1 MFPDLDSQSAALN
14 ARARRSLAGGGSR
27 STIRTDPYT
36 LYIRDAVG
44 AEVVDVDG
52 NRLIDFINNYTSLI
66 HGHCYPPIIEAV
78 QRQLPRGSAFSFCHE
93 SEIALAELLCE
104 RVASFDRIRF
114 MNSGSEAVMNVIKL
128 ARAFTGRPK
137 IAKCDGFYHGSY
149 DFAEVSLISDP
160 VHWSQENPP
169 SLAYSRGTPQSVL
182 DEVVVIP
189 FNEPQHSQR
198 ILEQHAGELSCILID
213 TTCMRLGGNL
223 VREDYLTMLKDVARR
238 NDILLVYDEVVSF
251 RLGYSG
257 SQGVLGVQPDV
268 TALGKI
274 IGGGFP
280 VGAVAGRADVMSMF
294 DATADG
300 AAPLPHGGTFNANP
314 ITMSAG
320 LAAMTDMTP
329 DAFERLN
336 ILGEKAREA
345 MTNVF
350 TERGV
355 TGQVSGV
362 GSLFKLHLHDRPIV
376 TVQDVGL
383 SKELQQQLVALRAH
397 LIDAGIFLGNGCF
410 GCLSMATTDAHIEQ
424 LCTALA
430 GALGKISRQES
441 AR

>member
-14 ARARRSLAGGGSR
+14 ARAGRCLAGGGSR

-36 LYIRDAVG
+36 LYIREAQG

-78 QRQLPRGSAFSFCHE
+78 QRQLPNGCAFSFCHE
-93 SEIALAELLCE
+93 SEIVLAELLCE
-104 RVASFDRIRF
+104 RVPSFERIRF
-114 MNSGSEAVMNVIKL
+114 MNSGSEAVMNAIKL
-128 ARAFTGRPK
+128 ARAFTGRAK

-149 DFAEVSLISDP
+149 DPAEVSLIHGAENSA
-160 VHWSQENPP
+160 QEDPP
-169 SLAYSRGTPQSVL
+169 SRAYSRGTPQSVL

-198 ILEQHAGELSCILID
+198 ILESHADELSCILLD

-223 VREDYLTMLKDVARR
+223 VREDYLTMLTDVARSH
-238 NDILLVYDEVVSF
+238 DILLIFDEVVSF

-257 SQGVLGVQPDV
+257 SQGVLGVQPDI

-294 DATADG
+294 DAPVNG
-300 AAPLPHGGTFNANP
+300 VAPLPHGGTFNANP
-314 ITMSAG
+314 ITMAAG
-320 LAAMTDMTP
+320 VAAMTDMTP
-329 DAFERLN
+329 ASFEHLN
-336 ILGEKAREA
+336 SVGAKAREA
-345 MTNVF
+345 LTEVF
-350 TERGV
+350 KERGV
-355 TGQVSGV
+355 TGQVTGV

-376 TVQDVGL
+376 TLHDVGA
-383 SKELQQQLVALRAH
+383 SGESERQVAALRLR
-397 LIDAGIFLGNGCF
+397 LIDGGIFLGSGCF
-410 GCLSMATTDAHIEQ
+410 GCVSMATTDAHIEQ

-430 GALGKISRQES
+430 GALEKTGS
-441 AR
+441 

>member
-1 MFPDLDSQSAALN
+1 MFPNLESTSAALN
-14 ARARRSLAGGGSR
+14 ARARKSLAGGGSR
-27 STIRTDPYT
+27 STIRTNPYT
-36 LYIRDAVG
+36 LYIRDAQG

-52 NRLIDFINNYTSLI
+52 NHLLDFINNYTSLI
-66 HGHCYPPIIEAV
+66 HGHSYPPIVEAV
-78 QRQLPRGSAFSFCHE
+78 RGQLPRGSAFSFCHE
-93 SEIALAELLCE
+93 SEIDLAELLCE
-104 RVASFDRIRF
+104 RVPSFERVRF
-114 MNSGSEAVMNVIKL
+114 MNSGSEAVMNAIKL

-149 DFAEVSLISDP
+149 DFAEVSLSSGP
-160 VHWSQENPP
+160 EHWLQEDPP

-198 ILEQHAGELSCILID
+198 ILERHAQTLSCIVVD

-223 VREDYLTMLKDVARR
+223 VREDYVTMLKDISRR
-238 NDILLVYDEVVSF
+238 NGILLVYDEVVSF

-257 SQGVLGVQPDV
+257 SQGVLGVIPDV

-294 DATADG
+294 DSPADG
-300 AAPLPHGGTFNANP
+300 VAPLPHGGTFNANP

-320 LAAMTDMTP
+320 LAAMKDMTP
-329 DAFERLN
+329 DAFESLN
-336 ILGEKAREA
+336 LMGGKAREA

-350 TERGV
+350 TESGV
-355 TGQVSGV
+355 IGQVTGV
-362 GSLFKLHLHDRPIV
+362 GSFFKLHLHDRPIT
-376 TVQDVGL
+376 TVQDAGVSSEG
-383 SKELQQQLVALRAH
+383 QQQLATLRAN
-397 LIDAGIFLGNGCF
+397 LIDAGIFLGSGCF
-410 GCLSMATTDAHIEQ
+410 GCLSTATTDTHIER

-430 GALGKISRQES
+430 GALRKIDG
-441 AR
+441 